1 MSVENHTANLT
12 APVRS
17 LSVEPSVQSLR
28 DQFEEGKNM
37 LLTVGKRLEKDR
49 QCILELQNQMRQ
61 LLPIVERSTY
71 LSLSVREDFKRT
83 HSTSRAS
90 TPSLEGSFISPTP
103 RRPCIVYGRRNRYAP
118 SPPRRGDRRRS
129 AASTASAAARN
140 IATAQAYEPL
150 VLRSPVTAEAV
161 LPRSPSPALI
171 GISGTTNP
179 LIECTVENGIRAEF
193 ENVELDA
200 MELGLLVQEGYCLNS
215 ECLDVTCSHEKEFLV
230 GDGIFQYGLVLLQLT
245 MEELE
250 PASPK
255 MPPQLYDM
263 FIRSKHPAVGVGLYA
278 MPTPTSW
285 NIRAGDMVLLADPL
299 GLPYQ
304 SWDFPEYLVGVQ
316 GFVLSVE
323 DLGCEVVFH
332 REECHFVPNSLL
344 VKCFAHGDYVNTP
357 HDADGT
363 VIAVEGFTVV
373 VRINGSLTPD
383 RFDANTLLKLA
394 RPINFTF
401 SEDLPSMKRASRCSW
416 IGRRVLVANSS
427 ANRGYTAIVTDV
439 RPSSQY
445 PCGLGVCIS
454 YEVLNKS
461 KPMEWVDYERLRD
474 FETVQFL
481 HHADPKG
488 LSIDH
493 NFVSDYIPCYSRKDI
508 TLMYRVK
515 AQRLRKGQESEARE
529 EDLQAHKEWVEA
541 ISDFGAPMLLDF
553 GQTDE
558 ETSAGSSTPQYW
570 IQNPVWH
577 AALGSLSFYIQIHH
591 GKWKSEKDQ
600 LIYLAINNGIEVRI
614 RPERKKNAYE
624 VIPPSD
630 ICDIPEGGF
639 RTKQVPRHATNAR
652 GLYLIAGGPDSEHI
666 GHLVRRISDVPGSSG
681 SSMERDGLYLIQ
693 RVQVSQ
699 IAASTRYEEQL
710 AEDEPFQVHYS
721 HLLQVYTSEEWAKRG
736 NRLVYDIRQKYGGQ
750 MLLQDKPQ
758 GTELLRANR
767 AKKQNLES
775 GEQLQERIRKIAM
788 GIIS

>member
-1 MSVENHTANLT
+1 MDSSIESSILQHEQQDTSLNTLQAGT
-12 APVRS
+12 WVRINAGYYAGTIGVVGVNNRCFS
-17 LSVEPSVQSLR
+17 DAKKQY
-28 DQFEEGKNM
+28 
-37 LLTVGKRLEKDR
+37 LTVLTVPRFP
-49 QCILELQNQMRQ
+49 C
-61 LLPIVERSTY
+61 
-71 LSLSVREDFKRT
+71 
-83 HSTSRAS
+83 TSSEQEAMEIDETFR
-90 TPSLEGSFISPTP
+90 
-103 RRPCIVYGRRNRYAP
+103 P
-118 SPPRRGDRRRS
+118 SP
-129 AASTASAAARN
+129 N
-140 IATAQAYEPL
+140 
-150 VLRSPVTAEAV
+150 
-161 LPRSPSPALI
+161 LI
-171 GISGTTNP
+171 TSM
-179 LIECTVENGIRAEF
+179 
-193 ENVELDA
+193 DA

-230 GDGIFQYGLVLLQLT
+230 GD
-245 MEELE
+245 
-250 PASPK
+250 
-255 MPPQLYDM
+255 
-263 FIRSKHPAVGVGLYA
+263 GLYA

-323 DLGCEVVFH
+323 DFGCEVVFH
-332 REECHFVPNSLL
+332 GEECHFVPNSLL
-344 VKCFAHGDYVNTP
+344 VKCCAHSDYVNTP

-373 VRINGSLTPD
+373 VRIDGSLTPD
-383 RFDANTLLKLA
+383 CFDANTLLKLA

-427 ANRGYTAIVTDV
+427 ANRGYTTIVTDV
-439 RPSSQY
+439 WPSSQY

-454 YEVLNKS
+454 YESGLIMS
-461 KPMEWVDYERLRD
+461 ISEISI
-474 FETVQFL
+474 QFL

-488 LSIDH
+488 LSVDH
-493 NFVSDYIPCYSRKDI
+493 NFVSDYIPCYSWKDI

-515 AQRLRKGQESEARE
+515 AQQLRKGQESEARE

-541 ISDFGAPMLLDF
+541 ISDFGAPMLLNF

-558 ETSAGSSTPQYW
+558 ETSASSSTPQYW

-600 LIYLAINNGIEVRI
+600 LIYLAINNGIEVCI

-630 ICDIPEGGF
+630 ICHIPEGGF
-639 RTKQVPRHATNAR
+639 WTKQVPRHATNTR
-652 GLYLIAGGPDSEHI
+652 GLYLIAGGLDSEHI

-681 SSMERDGLYLIQ
+681 SSMEQDGLYLVQ

-750 MLLQDKPQ
+750 TLLQDKLQ

-775 GEQLQERIRKIAM
+775 GEQLQE
-788 GIIS
+788 